1 MEPIRVAVGFSGIR
15 ERAWASL
22 VEKIS
27 LTEPV
32 VELRRRHRPKRNFRV
47 WQAADSPNHF
57 AGNAECG

>member
-15 ERAWASL
+15 ALWASL

-32 VELRRRHRPKRNFRV
+32 VELRRRHRPRTFRV
-47 WQAADSPNHF
+47 WQAADSPNHC
-57 AGNAECG
+57 AGNAERG